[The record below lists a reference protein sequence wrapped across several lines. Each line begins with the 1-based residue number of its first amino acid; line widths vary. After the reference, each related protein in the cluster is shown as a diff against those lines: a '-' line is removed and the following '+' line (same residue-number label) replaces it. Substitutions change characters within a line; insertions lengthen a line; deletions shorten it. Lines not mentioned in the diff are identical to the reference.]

1 MKKILYFSAAWCGPC
16 QTLSPIM
23 ESLSGQINYEKIDV
37 DNNQDLSIQYGVR
50 NIPTLVL
57 VENGEAVSRLTGVQ
71 SISWRVMKENR
82 DGLQS
87 LKMNKKLLMLEN

>member
-16 QTLSPIM
+16 KMLGPIM

-37 DNNQDLSIQYGVR
+37 DSNQDLSIKYGVR

-57 VENGEAVSRLTGVQ
+57 VENEEAVRKLTG
-71 SISWRVMKENR
+71 
-82 DGLQS
+82 LQQKDQI
-87 LKMNKKLLMLEN
+87 LNFYNG

>member
-16 QTLSPIM
+16 KMLGPIM
-23 ESLSGQINYEKIDV
+23 ESLAGEINYEKIDV

-57 VENGEAVSRLTGVQ
+57 VENGEAVGRLTGLQ
-71 SISWRVMKENR
+71 QKDQIIEFYNR
-82 DGLQS
+82 
-87 LKMNKKLLMLEN
+87 